1 MGRKSTKE
9 NKSVWQTTREDLG
22 LTREKA
28 GELIPGFSPER
39 IEKIENGRTQ
49 IQPEDVMLMAEYYKT
64 PSLRNYYCV
73 NECPIGQVHALR
85 TESKELAQIAV
96 ETLNSLNKLSRSR
109 DRLLEIVEDGEV
121 QADEY
126 ADFAEIKS
134 TLDRIALSVS
144 NLQLWVDEQIAA
156 GNNRVGI
163 CMISGQINSPLQSQ
177 TADHLLQVLILW
189 ALSQY
194 IEPYKIVLLTQT
206 IYNPDQSFESF
217 GWFQTPHSSQINKA
231 GIKGN
236 RVNPGSQCPDSVC
249 LDCIMNDPARCI
261 FPDQAQKILFDIFR
275 YADDPVKTRITMKC
289 LPDRPERMA
298 QFF

>member
-1 MGRKSTKE
+1 MGRRSTKE

-156 GNNRVGI
+156 GNLVK
-163 CMISGQINSPLQSQ
+163 P
-177 TADHLLQVLILW
+177 
-189 ALSQY
+189 
-194 IEPYKIVLLTQT
+194 
-206 IYNPDQSFESF
+206 
-217 GWFQTPHSSQINKA
+217 KA
-231 GIKGN
+231 
-236 RVNPGSQCPDSVC
+236 
-249 LDCIMNDPARCI
+249 
-261 FPDQAQKILFDIFR
+261 
-275 YADDPVKTRITMKC
+275 
-289 LPDRPERMA
+289 
-298 QFF
+298 